1 MTQSN
6 SESNSSAPLGA
17 QQESLQQLDLLQ
29 GFPALRDALIP
40 ATPEPVNTEGIT
52 ALPAGQVVTAYGY
65 TCKSVNTG
73 KVHCVSATNGFT
85 LDSVEVGVERL

>member
-1 MTQSN
+1 MTQSS

-40 ATPEPVNTEGIT
+40 AAPEPVNVAAELE
-52 ALPAGQVVTAYGY
+52 A
-65 TCKSVNTG
+65 
-73 KVHCVSATNGFT
+73 
-85 LDSVEVGVERL
+85 